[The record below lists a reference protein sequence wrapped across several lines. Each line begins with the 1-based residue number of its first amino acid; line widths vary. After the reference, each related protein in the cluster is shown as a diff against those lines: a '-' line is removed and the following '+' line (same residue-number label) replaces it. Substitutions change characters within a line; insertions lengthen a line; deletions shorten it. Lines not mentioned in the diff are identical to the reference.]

1 MCEISFYLNEDSCT
15 YAINKDGVVK
25 EDYMQF
31 VNDFETTVDI
41 YLNRLVS
48 DITGSIVENL
58 GDTKYTLEKICDATR
73 YKKYVLEEK

>member
-15 YAINKDGVVK
+15 YAITKDGVVK

-31 VNDFETTVDI
+31 VNDFEITVDV
-41 YLNRLVS
+41 YLNRIVS

-58 GDTKYTLEKICDATR
+58 GDTKYTLEKICDTTR